1 VLVDPV
7 RARQIVCERGFGG
20 FSAKIAYIFMKQLEE
35 ADVICLSPTRS
46 GQVAAIGRLLHQ
58 YCGRLPPTLEWP

>member
-35 ADVICLSPTRS
+35 ADVICLSPSFRAQLRTYAPERM
-46 GQVAAIGRLLHQ
+46 GR
-58 YCGRLPPTLEWP
+58 GA